1 MPPNGINGNG
11 NAPSAPPGQTGNTP
25 GQSGNTPGQSG
36 NTPGQGGTPPPGG
49 TGSTPGQTGITPGQN
64 EAPTAVVLDNAIIDE
79 NVDGAVIGN
88 LTVIDPNEQDSHTLS
103 VDDPR
108 FEIVNGQL
116 KLKDG
121 VSLDHE
127 SAEAVTVNVTATD
140 VLGLSVTQTI
150 IIAVNDVNEA
160 PTAISLG
167 NASVDENASG
177 AVIGNVTV
185 ADVDDGD
192 SHSFALD
199 DGRFE
204 IVNGQLRL
212 KDGESLDFEVEDQ
225 VEITVTATDSGG
237 LSTSET
243 FAITVND
250 LNDVPVIGSPGLTVS
265 EGALVTVT
273 AADLA
278 VADADDADSA
288 VTVQVSGVTGG
299 QFENTAAPGTAI
311 TQFTLADVAAN
322 SIQFVH
328 DGGEAAPTFSV
339 AAKDDEPGAAF
350 GTPVAAAVN
359 FINVNDAPVAGADAF
374 SGTEDT
380 PITGNVLTND
390 SDIEGDPLSVA
401 NAGTFATA
409 NGGTVTLQANGA
421 FTYDPAAD
429 FNGADSYEYVLS
441 DGTDTVTSTVTLDLE
456 AVNDSPTIAFPD
468 MSGGDVRVAVT
479 YGNQGSHGAGLIV
492 NQLNDD
498 TYFDFTATAVH
509 YSNADSLAELSN
521 YDVVVHCGLYYDAM
535 SPQYYAALRDY
546 VEADAGGVVTTGL
559 YGYTMRNY
567 LSGQSRADADFVSP
581 VAYGT
586 VNSSFGYETNRTL
599 LFDTGHAITDGVAS
613 ATVSGWSYYSANLL
627 DADAVSLGT
636 NPGAFSGSF
645 YQGYTAA
652 YSESDGL
659 GNRAYLG
666 GEYAQNWD
674 GGGALRSGA
683 FDQLLEQGVN
693 WAAEGGGTDE
703 DTPLTITGITITDVD
718 AGGDTIEVSLSVANG
733 SLALNDTTGL
743 SLTDGDG
750 GDGTLSVTG
759 SQAAINAALAN
770 GLVYTPDANFNGTD
784 TLTVVADD
792 LGHNGTGGPLVT
804 TASADITVNAVNDA
818 PVIEGVGSAVFDSFD
833 DGTLDTTLWRTTNTN
848 TGGSIVE
855 SGGSLQITLREHLTS
870 QDTFVPTASQPVT
883 VSGEFSF
890 GLLQD
895 TFTVV
900 TRSDG
905 VPFASTGEI
914 ANGLLFAVQASSGT
928 DTGYLALLELENGR
942 GTFQSVAPTFQIGVN
957 TVYAFEVID
966 NGLNVSITL
975 TDTAVPANT
984 VTLSATSTLDTGSNL
999 VSVYNRGGGIGTPV
1013 VTLDE
1018 LSIENLT
1025 PASGVLQVT
1034 EDTALSSAIVAS
1046 DVDGDA
1052 LSFTLTTDAGNDA
1065 VALAPDGAFTYTPDA
1080 DFFGTASF
1088 TVEVTDGTATV
1099 TQTINLNVTPVNDPL
1114 VVTGETITV
1123 AEDTTTG
1130 GNVLINDT
1138 VADGLD
1144 VDGDLL
1150 RVTNTSSFANPFT
1163 TASGG
1168 SLVLLADGNLSYT
1181 PDANFFGADSFDY
1194 TVTDGQRSTETATVT
1209 FDVTPVD
1216 DPLVV
1221 TGETITV
1228 AEDTTTGANFFATCS
1243 STTRSPTGWM
1253 LTATCCG

>member
-1 MPPNGINGNG
+1 M
-11 NAPSAPPGQTGNTP
+11 
-25 GQSGNTPGQSG
+25 
-36 NTPGQGGTPPPGG
+36 
-49 TGSTPGQTGITPGQN
+49 
-64 EAPTAVVLDNAIIDE
+64 
-79 NVDGAVIGN
+79 
-88 LTVIDPNEQDSHTLS
+88 
-103 VDDPR
+103 
-108 FEIVNGQL
+108 
-116 KLKDG
+116 
-121 VSLDHE
+121 
-127 SAEAVTVNVTATD
+127 
-140 VLGLSVTQTI
+140 
-150 IIAVNDVNEA
+150 
-160 PTAISLG
+160 
-167 NASVDENASG
+167 
-177 AVIGNVTV
+177 
-185 ADVDDGD
+185 
-192 SHSFALD
+192 
-199 DGRFE
+199 
-204 IVNGQLRL
+204 
-212 KDGESLDFEVEDQ
+212 
-225 VEITVTATDSGG
+225 
-237 LSTSET
+237 
-243 FAITVND
+243 
-250 LNDVPVIGSPGLTVS
+250 
-265 EGALVTVT
+265 
-273 AADLA
+273 
-278 VADADDADSA
+278 
-288 VTVQVSGVTGG
+288 
-299 QFENTAAPGTAI
+299 
-311 TQFTLADVAAN
+311 
-322 SIQFVH
+322 
-328 DGGEAAPTFSV
+328 
-339 AAKDDEPGAAF
+339 
-350 GTPVAAAVN
+350 
-359 FINVNDAPVAGADAF
+359 
-374 SGTEDT
+374 
-380 PITGNVLTND
+380 
-390 SDIEGDPLSVA
+390 
-401 NAGTFATA
+401 
-409 NGGTVTLQANGA
+409 
-421 FTYDPAAD
+421 
-429 FNGADSYEYVLS
+429 
-441 DGTDTVTSTVTLDLE
+441 
-456 AVNDSPTIAFPD
+456 
-468 MSGGDVRVAVT
+468 
-479 YGNQGSHGAGLIV
+479 
-492 NQLNDD
+492 
-498 TYFDFTATAVH
+498 
-509 YSNADSLAELSN
+509 
-521 YDVVVHCGLYYDAM
+521 
-535 SPQYYAALRDY
+535 
-546 VEADAGGVVTTGL
+546 
-559 YGYTMRNY
+559 
-567 LSGQSRADADFVSP
+567 
-581 VAYGT
+581 
-586 VNSSFGYETNRTL
+586 
-599 LFDTGHAITDGVAS
+599 
-613 ATVSGWSYYSANLL
+613 
-627 DADAVSLGT
+627 
-636 NPGAFSGSF
+636 
-645 YQGYTAA
+645 
-652 YSESDGL
+652 
-659 GNRAYLG
+659 
-666 GEYAQNWD
+666 
-674 GGGALRSGA
+674 
-683 FDQLLEQGVN
+683 
-693 WAAEGGGTDE
+693 
-703 DTPLTITGITITDVD
+703 D

-804 TASADITVNAVNDA
+804 TTSADITVNAVNDA

-1025 PASGVLQVT
+1025 PPSGVLQVT

-1052 LSFTLTTDAGNDA
+1052 LSFTLTTDAGNGA

-1080 DFFGTASF
+1080 DFFGTDSF

-1099 TQTINLNVTPVNDPL
+1099 TQTINLNVTPVNDPLVVTGETITVAEDTTTGCNVLISDTVADGLDVDGDLLRVTNTSSFANPFTTASGGSLVLLADGNLSYTPDANFFGTDSFDYTVTDGQRSTETATVTFDVTPVDDPL

-1163 TASGG
+1163 TASCG

-1181 PDANFFGADSFDY
+1181 PDANFFGTDSFDY
-1194 TVTDGQRSTETATVT
+1194 TVTDGQGITETATVT

-1228 AEDTTTGANFFATCS
+1228 AEDTTTGGNVLINDTVADGLDVDGDLLRVTNTSSFASPFTTANGGSLVLLADGNLSYTPDANFNGLDSFDYTVTDGHGS
-1243 STTRSPTGWM
+1243 
-1253 LTATCCG
+1253 TATATVTFDVTPVNTAPVAADDATSHGTTILNFSTSSASDWHSFEINGETYLAVANNWNGSSNDINSAIYKWNGSQFIQTQSIPTHGALDWESFELNGETYLAMANSKNTGNIFDITSDLYRLDTDSGLFVPATNVTLAISTDEDTPLTIQANDILANDTDVDAGDALTVTGVSATSAQGAAVVLNGTNIDYDPTNAAALQALAAGESLTDTFTYDVSDGNGGTAPTPPPSPSR